1 MKDRETPLPLLR
13 KWLRSYP
20 NVYQQLDSCATVKM
34 SGRLSWPDYCPL
46 PINAAYTHLHH
57 GRRNPDAARLAAEL
71 TACWAWR
78 RSRIL
83 YDVDDDMARVLLKRA
98 GGMADSDIIPFDQ
111 LTRLPGHCVYVK
123 VHHPDFSRLAN
134 TDGFFAWVDYDPN
147 NGSTEL
153 RVQWLA
159 TNMEHTVPQVLRIG
173 PGWTAK
179 KCVDETF
186 GHIAGIAD
194 PDFLAAPGM
203 DAITHILLGT
213 VQILLYIVS
222 DGADIAPAPGRKH
235 AGNIPVD
242 PNSVGNVN
250 TVDLQ
255 YVGARVGAVIRSSRA
270 KKGYEDPPTGGTPH
284 E

>member
-1 MKDRETPLPLLR
+1 MSRRTT
-13 KWLRSYP
+13 RSC
-20 NVYQQLDSCATVKM
+20 Q
-34 SGRLSWPDYCPL
+34 
-46 PINAAYTHLHH
+46 AY
-57 GRRNPDAARLAAEL
+57 
-71 TACWAWR
+71 
-78 RSRIL
+78 
-83 YDVDDDMARVLLKRA
+83 
-98 GGMADSDIIPFDQ
+98 
-111 LTRLPGHCVYVK
+111 
-123 VHHPDFSRLAN
+123 
-134 TDGFFAWVDYDPN
+134 GFFAWIDYDVN
-147 NGSTEL
+147 RNSTEL

-173 PGWTAK
+173 PGWAVK

-186 GHIAGIAD
+186 GHLAGIAD
-194 PDFLAAPGM
+194 LDFRTAPGM

-235 AGNIPVD
+235 AGNIPGD

-270 KKGYEDPPTGGTPH
+270 KKGYEDPPKGGAPH